1 MYVLNDGEKNIK
13 SIAIILYL
21 RDAET
26 YILDFLIPYLSMLEK
41 RYQIDFYYYIFENDS
56 IDQTVAL
63 LTDFMKT
70 RSGKFNT
77 KTLQLNCEKS
87 GITKTRIE
95 RITTIR
101 NMLLDE
107 VREELA
113 KHDWC
118 LFIDDDIYPEED
130 ILSLIMSKKPRL
142 DKIAMITCNT
152 LELLKNDG
160 TLNVPEDIPY
170 CTENHY
176 YDTFAFVN
184 IDNCSMY
191 PCCCH
196 NTCTRKECIEKRK
209 NIETLFSKTNKLPLD
224 IRAGWG
230 GLVLIHGFVFKYPEV
245 KWKTFSLNNN
255 SICEHIYL
263 CDMIKAFT
271 GERIVLYPDIIC
283 YWIK

>member
-1 MYVLNDGEKNIK
+1 MYVLNDGQKNIET
-13 SIAIILYL
+13 IAIILYL

-26 YILDFLIPYLSMLEK
+26 YIRDFLIPYLSMLEK
-41 RYQIDFYYYIFENDS
+41 TYQTVFNYYIFENDS
-56 IDQTVAL
+56 LDNTVSL

-70 RSGKFNT
+70 RSGKFIS
-77 KTLQLNCEKS
+77 KILQLNREKT

-107 VREELA
+107 IREDLV

-118 LFIDDDIYPEED
+118 LFMDDDIYPEEET
-130 ILSLIMSKKPRL
+130 LSLIMSKQPRL
-142 DKIAMITCNT
+142 DNITMVTCNT

-160 TLNVPEDIPY
+160 TLSVPQDIPY

-184 IDNCSMY
+184 INDTSNY
-191 PCCCH
+191 PSCCH
-196 NTCTRKECIEKRK
+196 DTCTRKECIEKRK
-209 NIETLFSKTNKLPLD
+209 NIQTLFSQTNKVPLD

-230 GLVLIHGFVFKYPEV
+230 GFVLIHGSVFKYPAV

-271 GERIVLYPDIIC
+271 GERIILYPDITC